1 MFSSKDFAV
10 INSCC
15 ICHTDHNGVET
26 DKTANSQDRI

>member
-15 ICHTDHNGVET
+15 IYDIDHNGLET
-26 DKTANSQDRI
+26 DKTANSQNRI